1 MSARAPGAAALA
13 AGAFLTVGALL
24 TTGVVAMLLHA
35 SAERARANAPDAQR
49 ARAAVV
55 RLTGSPDLALSSASR
70 WLRHP
75 SLSEPG
81 AAFADA
87 PALPDVDPAGAAIA
101 PPRTLLRTTTGGVV
115 TVRVQGAARR

>member
-1 MSARAPGAAALA
+1 MSGDARGVRHGAATLA
-13 AGAFLTVGALL
+13 IGAALL
-24 TTGVVAMLLHA
+24 VGVGAMLLHA
-35 SAERARANAPDAQR
+35 ETLRARARSEQEGTE
-49 ARAAVV
+49 RAAVV

-101 PPRTLLRTTTGGVV
+101 PPRALYRATARSLVV
-115 TVRVQGAARR
+115 RRAGTEASP

>member
-1 MSARAPGAAALA
+1 MSARAPAAVALA
-13 AGAFLTVGALL
+13 VGALL
-24 TTGVVAMLLHA
+24 AACVLAMLLHA
-35 SAERARANAPDAQR
+35 SAERARSHAPDAQR
-49 ARAAVV
+49 ARATVV

-101 PPRTLLRTTTGGVV
+101 PPRALLRATTGGAV
-115 TVRVQGAARR
+115 TVRAHGAARR